1 MKATK
6 IFTAVITAM
15 LTLSTVQA
23 AEIPRESA
31 PLNATE
37 EQIVIVEN
45 LICDILDEV
54 AAGQLGYT
62 EAAGAANTRVRKAV
76 VAGETNGHGYGI
88 LSPIA
93 QNAILDMR
101 DTYLRPD
108 AYRQA
113 EDELRILLADLLME
127 VSNGKD
133 IVQAQKE
140 AYILIYRLQDDDFDP
155 DNYSAINHCYW
166 DDTPTVDRRYFNRAR
181 WLINEAAGIRN

>member
-1 MKATK
+1 M
-6 IFTAVITAM
+6 
-15 LTLSTVQA
+15 
-23 AEIPRESA
+23 
-31 PLNATE
+31 
-37 EQIVIVEN
+37 
-45 LICDILDEV
+45 
-54 AAGQLGYT
+54 
-62 EAAGAANTRVRKAV
+62 V

-133 IVQAQKE
+133 IVQAQRE